1 MEADVDRIGTP
12 DAVGIDET
20 LAVRRGPFRTQEWL
34 TGIIDVSA
42 GRLLDVVEG
51 RSSAGPIDWFNN
63 QGAAGCSNVKWAA
76 LDMSG
81 PYRRVYEIALPN
93 ATQVADPFHVVKLAN
108 LKLDL
113 VRRRVQTEQ
122 LGHRGHKNDP
132 LYRARKLLQIA
143 SERHRSQ
150 GPPRAP
156 PGTAVGADA
165 VALVRDEG
173 PLTPAGPLRRV
184 TSPRQLDRY
193 LTELSRMWTWHL
205 DFRPGA
211 TTVASDPRQTRE
223 ASSARVFTGD
233 SRSARNR
240 RGAVAG
246 RVGVLGDRGGA
257 AVCAGVPAPTGPG
270 ARIGVGGMHRMGNLD
285 TPCS

>member
-34 TGIIDVSA
+34 TGIVDVSA

-122 LGHRGHKNDP
+122 LGH
-132 LYRARKLLQIA
+132 
-143 SERHRSQ
+143 
-150 GPPRAP
+150 
-156 PGTAVGADA
+156 
-165 VALVRDEG
+165 
-173 PLTPAGPLRRV
+173 
-184 TSPRQLDRY
+184 
-193 LTELSRMWTWHL
+193 
-205 DFRPGA
+205 
-211 TTVASDPRQTRE
+211 
-223 ASSARVFTGD
+223 
-233 SRSARNR
+233 
-240 RGAVAG
+240 
-246 RVGVLGDRGGA
+246 
-257 AVCAGVPAPTGPG
+257 
-270 ARIGVGGMHRMGNLD
+270 
-285 TPCS
+285 